1 MLLKIGAVVLVG
13 YLAAASALFLAQR
26 RVLFQTSRD
35 LYRTPAE
42 NGWPFEDVWCDVVRE
57 KTHGW
62 YIPAEAGKSKG
73 VILFSHGNAGNIADR
88 LESIGIFRGMNY
100 DVLVYDYG
108 GYGQSTGAPSEKR
121 CYEDIRAMWR
131 YLIEERGVA
140 AASIV
145 LFGRSLGAGPAC
157 QLATEVEARAVVL
170 ESAFRSVPR
179 MAQDLYRIFPG
190 KLLTRD
196 HFANEDKVGRLRSP
210 VLFVHSPDDEIIPY
224 AHGKWLFEHASG
236 PKQFFEIRG
245 RHNEG
250 FWQAGDS
257 YISGLNAFLDPHP
270 TAIN

>member
-1 MLLKIGAVVLVG
+1 MLLKIGAVVAVA
-13 YLAAASALFLAQR
+13 YVAAAIALFLVQR

-42 NGWPFEDVWCDVVRE
+42 NGWCFEDVWREVGRE

-62 YIPAEAGKSKG
+62 FIRVEAGKSKG
-73 VILFSHGNAGNIADR
+73 VVLFSHGNAGNIADR
-88 LESIGIFRGMNY
+88 LESVAIFRGMNY

-121 CYEDIRAMWR
+121 CYKDIRAMWR
-131 YLIEERGVA
+131 YLVEERGA
-140 AASIV
+140 AASSIV
-145 LFGRSLGAGPAC
+145 LFGRSLGAGPTC
-157 QLATEVEARAVVL
+157 QLATEVEARAVIL

-179 MAQDLYRIFPG
+179 MAKDLYRIFPG
-190 KLLTRD
+190 KLLIRD
-196 HFANEDKVGRLRSP
+196 RFANEDKVGRLRSP

-224 AHGKWLFEHASG
+224 AHGKWLFEHASE

-250 FWQAGDS
+250 FWQSGDL
-257 YISGLNAFLDPHP
+257 YTGRLNSFLDALP
-270 TAIN
+270 

>member
-42 NGWPFEDVWCDVVRE
+42 NGWPFEDVWRDVGDER
-57 KTHGW
+57 THGW
-62 YIPAEAGKSKG
+62 FIPALAEKSKG
-73 VILFSHGNAGNIADR
+73 VVLFSHGNAGNIADR
-88 LESIGIFRGMNY
+88 LESVAIFRGMNY

-108 GYGQSTGAPSEKR
+108 GYGHSTGAPSEKR

-131 YLIEERGVA
+131 YLVENRGA
-140 AASIV
+140 AASSIV
-145 LFGRSLGAGPAC
+145 LFGRSLGAGPTC
-157 QLATEVEARAVVL
+157 QLATEVEARAVIL

-196 HFANEDKVGRLRSP
+196 RFANEDKVGRLRSR
-210 VLFVHSPDDEIIPY
+210 VLFVHSPDDEIIPF
-224 AHGKWLFEHASG
+224 AHGKWLFEHASE
-236 PKQFFEIRG
+236 PKKFFEIHG

-250 FWQAGDS
+250 FWRAGDF
-257 YISGLNAFLDPHP
+257 YVSGLNAFLNAHP
-270 TAIN
+270 SP